1 MLPTRQIICALLLQ
15 VIAWHAHAADAA
27 GNYAIWGVGGSSC
40 HQFLKSANDESRNR
54 YRVFVMGY
62 LTAFNT
68 LTAETYSATGAQT
81 LEVSIDA
88 IEAYCI
94 VHQMDSFDR
103 AIQQLLTSLYAS
115 RAQEPPNGERAW
127 GRAAKA
133 APSATTAKEP

>member
-1 MLPTRQIICALLLQ
+1 MLTRKIICALLLQ
-15 VIAWHAHAADAA
+15 IAACRAHAADAA

-40 HQFLKSANDESRNR
+40 HQFLKSANDESRNH

-115 RAQEPPNGERAW
+115 RVQESPNGKRAW